1 MDTVRS
7 SRFFTAAPAS
17 MVEEAETAMT
27 PRFGGHAGVCL
38 LQRQRRSTAA
48 MDELVDVFKDLE
60 PKTTLGEGL
69 RTK

>member
-1 MDTVRS
+1 ML
-7 SRFFTAAPAS
+7 AS
-17 MVEEAETAMT
+17 VY
-27 PRFGGHAGVCL
+27 